1 MIIVMKPSA
10 TEENIKN
17 VKNYIESLGLNT
29 HLSQGKSITIIGII
43 GDKKKVPDTTRL
55 FPGVDKLV
63 HVTESYKLA
72 NKKFRTEPTVIDA
85 GGVKFSVDNFT
96 VIAGPCAADSAEQ
109 LLQIAEEVKASGAK
123 VLRCGVYTHDT
134 CEILREVKSKTDIK
148 LAAEVRRESLVKEA
162 AEVCD
167 ILIVGSSNMENYGI
181 LKECA
186 ETKKPIILYKGLAAT
201 VDELLNSAEY
211 IMSNGNEKVIL
222 CCRGMRTYETST
234 RYTLDLSAVP
244 VIKSKSHLPVVI
256 DPSHAAFVKECIKPL
271 AKAAA
276 AVGADGLVIEVHP
289 TPVNSSTNSS
299 QALDFEDFKSLMEAI
314 KPIVQLEERIF

>member
-10 TEENIKN
+10 TEENIKS
-17 VKNYIESLGLNT
+17 VKSYVESLGLST

-85 GGVKFSVDNFT
+85 GGVKFSVDTFT
-96 VIAGPCAADSAEQ
+96 VIAGPCAIESEEQ
-109 LLQIAEEVKASGAK
+109 LLQTAKEVQASGAK
-123 VLRCGVYTHDT
+123 ILRCGVFTPEVEAVLKNVREKTDLK
-134 CEILREVKSKTDIK
+134 IAVEVK
-148 LAAEVRRESLVKEA
+148 RESLVKAAAEA
-162 AEVCD
+162 AD

-186 ETKKPIILYKGLAAT
+186 ETGKPVILYKGLAAT

-211 IMSNGNEKVIL
+211 IMANGNENVIL
-222 CCRGMRTYETST
+222 CGRGIRTYETST
-234 RYTLDLSAVP
+234 RYTLDLSAIP
-244 VIKSKSHLPVVI
+244 AIKTKSHLPVVV
-256 DPSHAAFVKECIKPL
+256 DPSHAAFVKEYIKPL

-276 AVGADGLVIEVHP
+276 AAGADGLIIEVHP
-289 TPVNSSTNSS
+289 TPASSSTNSS
-299 QALDFEDFKSLMEAI
+299 QALDFQDFKNVMDAI
-314 KPIVQLEERIF
+314 KPIVQLEERTF